1 MPLEEITIKG
11 ARENNLKNISL
22 TIPRNKMTVVTGL
35 SGSGKSSL
43 VFDTIYAEGRR
54 RYMESLSS
62 YARQFLGR
70 IDKPQV
76 DSLEGLSPSISI
88 DQKGVSANPRST
100 VGTVTEIYDYLRLLY
115 ARIGHP
121 HCPQCGREIFPQTL
135 DQIVDIILN
144 NPENTKFNILAPLV
158 RGRKGQY
165 QKLLKDTLD
174 RGYSRVRIDG
184 QIIRLEGD
192 EDIPQLDRYVIHNI
206 EIVVD
211 RIVVKPQNR
220 HRIAESVELALK
232 LGDGVIILQN
242 LNPISQASPV
252 ATAPPSEQL
261 YSQNLAC
268 LECGLSFAALEPRLF
283 SFNSPFGAC
292 PECSGLGFISKLD
305 LSLVIPDPTLSL
317 AEGALAPWGKPIY
330 SMRFHMRE
338 TWFWSQMEKLAEI
351 GAVDLDTPWQ
361 DLPKNMQGLVLYG
374 DPQDLISPHFVGALP
389 MLERRYKES
398 ESEWAIEELNRFR
411 VLLPC
416 QACQGTRLKPE
427 ARSVTVAD
435 MPIAKFC
442 ALSITEALD
451 WVASLSLSPKEQKI
465 AEMILRE
472 LKARFQF
479 LINVGLDYLSL
490 DRTASTLSGGEAQR
504 IRLATQIGS
513 GLIGVLYILDEP
525 SIGLHQRDNQRLLET
540 LHHLRDLG
548 NTLIV
553 VEHDEDTI
561 RAADHIVDIGPGA
574 GVHGG
579 EIVAQGKLQDV
590 IAEPRS
596 LTGAYLGGRCR
607 VEVPFLRRQ
616 VDGRHLFL
624 RGCTQNNLKNI
635 DVDIP
640 LGVMVGV
647 TGVSGSG
654 KSTLVNEI
662 LYKNLAQNLGLS
674 VENVGR
680 CREIEGRE
688 LIDKLIVIDQT
699 PIGRTPR
706 SNPATY
712 TGMFDAIRTLFA
724 QSKGA
729 KMRGY
734 KPGRFSFNIKGGRC
748 EACQGQ
754 GILKIEM
761 NFLPDVFVPCEVCHG
776 ARYNRETLEVQF
788 KDKNIAE
795 VLNMTVEEAL
805 EFFDNH
811 QRIRS
816 RLQTLYDVG
825 LGYIRLGQAATTLS
839 GGEAQ
844 RVKLATELSKK
855 ALGSTL
861 YILDE
866 PTTGLHFDDI
876 AKLMEVLHRLVE
888 AGGSMVIIEH
898 NLDVIKCCDWLIDL
912 GPEGGSRGGEIVACG
927 TPEQVARNEHSWTGK
942 FLKQVLA

>member
-1 MPLEEITIKG
+1 M
-11 ARENNLKNISL
+11 
-22 TIPRNKMTVVTGL
+22 
-35 SGSGKSSL
+35 
-43 VFDTIYAEGRR
+43 
-54 RYMESLSS
+54 
-62 YARQFLGR
+62 
-70 IDKPQV
+70 
-76 DSLEGLSPSISI
+76 
-88 DQKGVSANPRST
+88 
-100 VGTVTEIYDYLRLLY
+100 
-115 ARIGHP
+115 
-121 HCPQCGREIFPQTL
+121 
-135 DQIVDIILN
+135 
-144 NPENTKFNILAPLV
+144 
-158 RGRKGQY
+158 
-165 QKLLKDTLD
+165 
-174 RGYSRVRIDG
+174 
-184 QIIRLEGD
+184 
-192 EDIPQLDRYVIHNI
+192 
-206 EIVVD
+206 
-211 RIVVKPQNR
+211 
-220 HRIAESVELALK
+220 
-232 LGDGVIILQN
+232 
-242 LNPISQASPV
+242 
-252 ATAPPSEQL
+252 
-261 YSQNLAC
+261 
-268 LECGLSFAALEPRLF
+268 
-283 SFNSPFGAC
+283 
-292 PECSGLGFISKLD
+292 
-305 LSLVIPDPTLSL
+305 
-317 AEGALAPWGKPIY
+317 
-330 SMRFHMRE
+330 
-338 TWFWSQMEKLAEI
+338 
-351 GAVDLDTPWQ
+351 
-361 DLPKNMQGLVLYG
+361 
-374 DPQDLISPHFVGALP
+374 
-389 MLERRYKES
+389 
-398 ESEWAIEELNRFR
+398 
-411 VLLPC
+411 
-416 QACQGTRLKPE
+416 
-427 ARSVTVAD
+427 
-435 MPIAKFC
+435 
-442 ALSITEALD
+442 
-451 WVASLSLSPKEQKI
+451 
-465 AEMILRE
+465 
-472 LKARFQF
+472 
-479 LINVGLDYLSL
+479 
-490 DRTASTLSGGEAQR
+490 
-504 IRLATQIGS
+504 
-513 GLIGVLYILDEP
+513 
-525 SIGLHQRDNQRLLET
+525 
-540 LHHLRDLG
+540 
-548 NTLIV
+548 
-553 VEHDEDTI
+553 
-561 RAADHIVDIGPGA
+561 
-574 GVHGG
+574 
-579 EIVAQGKLQDV
+579 AQGKLQDI